1 MKTNKKVKKN
11 RKKGS
16 SIIEFLV
23 VIPVFMMMIW
33 GIVQVMLFILATN
46 TINQAAMESAR
57 IAAQNIRGYDGSLDQ
72 FGGKEDLKKVLVEK
86 STTVTKFNSFILLN
100 KTAQG
105 GTATVPVDV
114 LATRQKCID
123 YIKSKPNRSICAWT
137 EDSSGDGHKQVGVYI
152 AAKFL
157 VTGSLIPFVEDAIQL
172 KGFGM
177 AQLDLANRFQYI
189 DK

>member
-1 MKTNKKVKKN
+1 MKTNKKVKKT

-46 TINQAAMESAR
+46 TLNEAAMESAR
-57 IAAQNIRGYDGSLDQ
+57 IAAQNLRGYDGSLVS
-72 FGGKEDLKKVLVEK
+72 FSGKDDLKKVLVDK
-86 STTVTKFNSFILLN
+86 STAVTKFNGFILLD
-100 KTAQG
+100 KTAEG
-105 GTATVPVDV
+105 GSATVPVDV
-114 LATRQKCID
+114 KATRNDCIS
-123 YIKSKPNRSICAWT
+123 YIKSKPDRSICAWT

-157 VTGSLIPFVEDAIQL
+157 VTGSLIPSLKDITQL

-177 AQLDLANRFQYI
+177 AQLDLSNRFQYI
-189 DK
+189 E